1 MSLTFIDYAV
11 EVLQQA
17 EAPLTYQEIWESGKL
32 LGLDK
37 QLKSKNGKTP
47 WATLAARLYVE
58 VRDNS
63 DASPIIKVGQT
74 PARFFLRTYT
84 SEITNTDLEVLVK
97 EQEIKAE
104 ISQPA
109 KVFYSEH
116 ELHPLLAY
124 FAASHP
130 EFNRGKAVYTKT
142 IFHQE
147 STKTGYNKWV
157 HPDMVGFY
165 LPVWDNDIID
175 LNRMTDNNALRLFSF
190 ELKKSINKGNY
201 REVYFQAVS
210 NSSWAHEG
218 YLVAAHIQ
226 EDDGLLMELNRLV
239 VSFGIG
245 IIKLELPDIDTS
257 RVLYPATPRQYV
269 DWEMVQKLF
278 QHNVGYRLFIAD
290 VRIDFSSKKIHPSEY
305 DKVMKEGEL
314 EAYLSKLMSKH

>member
-11 EVLQQA
+11 QVLQKA
-17 EAPLTYQEIWESGKL
+17 KIPLTYQEIWEAGKS

-37 QLKSKNGKTP
+37 QLKSKSGKTP

-63 DASPIIKVGQT
+63 DASSIIKIGQT
-74 PARFFLRTYT
+74 PARFFLRTRA
-84 SEITNTDLEVLVK
+84 SEITNADIEVLVN
-97 EQEIKAE
+97 EEENQAE
-104 ISQPA
+104 TSKIA
-109 KVFYSEH
+109 KDFYSER

-130 EFNRGKAVYTKT
+130 DFNRGRAVYTKT
-142 IFHQE
+142 IFHEE
-147 STKTGYNKWV
+147 STKSGYNKWV

-165 LPVWDNDIID
+165 LPAWDNDIID

-226 EDDGLLMELNRLV
+226 EDDGLLMELQRLV

-245 IIKLELPDIDTS
+245 IIKLELPEIDTS
-257 RVLYPATPRQYV
+257 RVFLPATTRQHV

-278 QHNVGYRLFIAD
+278 
-290 VRIDFSSKKIHPSEY
+290 
-305 DKVMKEGEL
+305 
-314 EAYLSKLMSKH
+314 